1 MPTVPPPVRPAARR
15 PLRVWA
21 TVAALAVLVGVGA
34 GTLAARAADP
44 SALLERAR
52 DLALAGQP
60 EDALR
65 QLHRALAQLGEQ
77 GDPTLRRRALV
88 RAAQLTDLHLGAGRV
103 NEALEWYRRIVA
115 EFPDSTE
122 AFDAGVRIAEILKQR
137 FDDDARASAELVRV
151 VDAFPGHTG
160 APRLL
165 LRAARMGV
173 DARRYDE
180 ARELARRLVTEWPES
195 DEAPEAHAV
204 VASTLHLQGHH
215 ADAVK
220 AWSSMAER
228 FPGTPH
234 AARALAESG
243 HCLEEQ
249 FDYVH
254 AIARYVESLPRHPD
268 PFAVQKRLERVRKK
282 FSAEQAK
289 EPGSRAVAFR

>member
-1 MPTVPPPVRPAARR
+1 MLA
-15 PLRVWA
+15 L
-21 TVAALAVLVGVGA
+21 LAVGAGVGA
-34 GTLAARAADP
+34 GTLAARPTDP
-44 SALLERAR
+44 AALLEKAR
-52 DLALAGQP
+52 DLALAGHP

-65 QLHRALAQLGEQ
+65 QLHRALAHLADQD
-77 GDPTLRRRALV
+77 DPPLRRRVLV
-88 RAAQLTDLHLGAGRV
+88 RAAQLTDLHLGASRV
-103 NEALEWYRRIVA
+103 NEALDWYRRIVA

-137 FDDDARASAELVRV
+137 FDDDARASEELVRV
-151 VDAFPGHTG
+151 VDAFPEHAG

-165 LRAARMGV
+165 LRAARLSV
-173 DARRYDE
+173 DARGYDK
-180 ARELARRLVTEWPES
+180 ARDLARRLLEAWPASE
-195 DEAPEAHAV
+195 EAPEAQAV
-204 VASTLHLQGHH
+204 VASTLHLQNRHEE
-215 ADAVK
+215 AVTE
-220 AWSSMAER
+220 WSLLAER

-268 PFAVQKRLERVRKK
+268 PFAVQKRLERVRRK
-282 FSAEQAK
+282 FIAEQAK